1 MKDEGG
7 KMKDEGERMK
17 GAGKLFSSFILHP
30 SSFKIGVLAMAM
42 FLYFVGLGSY
52 PLLDPD
58 EGRYAEIPREMLESG
73 DFITPR
79 LNYVKYFEKPPLFY
93 WLTAGSMALFGQK
106 EWAVRLVPAVAGFL
120 TLLLIMG
127 LGKRIFDGP
136 TGVMAAWIYLTS
148 VVPTIM
154 ARLPIIDGVFSLIL
168 STTWGAWWLGYKAR
182 TKKARRLWYCISW
195 ACLGL
200 AVMTKGIAAIA
211 LTGLIAGGF
220 ILCRRDWRALL
231 SMAWIPGLLIF
242 AVIVVPWHW
251 AVSAENPGFFHFYI
265 VVQHFARLTS
275 HEHAKPFWFFMAIFP
290 FGMLLWTA
298 FFFPAAAKSFRKAF
312 KAVRAPRGDGG
323 QGEAILFLTIWV
335 IAVIG
340 LFSLSTCKLV
350 PYILPAYPAMALLM
364 AHFVR
369 GRSFMS
375 RPVRW
380 GAAILA
386 ILLLVGAGVLMPLAM
401 RQDTLS
407 MVDLVP
413 VIRVGQA
420 GLILGG
426 IFLLVSLFKRRLV
439 PFATGFAMVLLF
451 PAMLMVV
458 PSVAKYRKVGG
469 FIKAIPKPLPR
480 EIRIAEWRNYDQSL
494 SFYSGRRTILVDEV
508 GELAYGSS
516 LGNHEDYFLNGEESL
531 KRLAIDVPLLVN
543 IRPSHWP
550 RVREWKTLKP
560 VAANTTNVMLGN
572 KAFFRLTGLEPWPDS
587 AIIPPPLLL
596 MPRHGEK
603 EKSNGS
609 RQKQ

>member
-1 MKDEGG
+1 
-7 KMKDEGERMK
+7 
-17 GAGKLFSSFILHP
+17 
-30 SSFKIGVLAMAM
+30 GVLATALL
-42 FLYFVGLGSY
+42 LYFSGLDSY

-79 LNYVKYFEKPPLFY
+79 LNYVEYFEKPPLFY

-106 EWAVRLVPAVAGFL
+106 EWAVRLVAAVAGFL

-148 VVPTIM
+148 VIPVIM
-154 ARLPIIDGVFSLIL
+154 ARLPIIDGVFSLTL
-168 STTWGAWWLGYKAR
+168 TATWGTWYLGYKAHTNR
-182 TKKARRLWYCISW
+182 ARRLWYCISW

-231 SMAWIPGLLIF
+231 SFAWVPGLLIF
-242 AVIVVPWHW
+242 AAIVVPWHW
-251 AVSAENPGFFHFYI
+251 AVSSRNPGFFHFYI
-265 VVQHFARLTS
+265 VVQHFARLVS

-298 FFFPAAAKSFRKAF
+298 FFFSAAAKSFRKAF
-312 KAVRAPRGDGG
+312 NAVRAPRGDGG
-323 QGEAILFLTIWV
+323 PGEAILFLTLWV
-335 IAVIG
+335 VAVIG
-340 LFSLSTCKLV
+340 LFSLSRCKLI

-364 AHFVR
+364 AHFLR
-369 GRSFMS
+369 DQATMS
-375 RPVRW
+375 RTVLW
-380 GAAILA
+380 GTAILA
-386 ILLLVGAGVLMPLAM
+386 VLLMVCAGVLIPLVM
-401 RQDTLS
+401 RQDALS
-407 MVDLVP
+407 MAELVLA
-413 VIRVGQA
+413 IRVGQA
-420 GLILGG
+420 GLIIGS

-439 PFATGFAMVLLF
+439 PFATGFAMVLLL

-469 FIKAIPKPLPR
+469 FIKAMPRPLPR
-480 EIRIAEWRNYDQSL
+480 EIRIAEWRNYDQAL
-494 SFYSGRRTILVDEV
+494 SFYANRRIILVDEI

-516 LGNHEDYFLNGEESL
+516 LGNHEDYFLTGEESL
-531 KRLAIDVPLLVN
+531 KRLAVDVPLLVN

-550 RVREWKTLKP
+550 KVREWKTLMP
-560 VAANTTNVMLGN
+560 VAANSTNVMVGN
-572 KAFFRLTGLEPWPDS
+572 AEFFRLTGLEPWPHS
-587 AIIPPPLLL
+587 AITPPPLLL
-596 MPRHGEK
+596 MPRDRE
-603 EKSNGS
+603 
-609 RQKQ
+609 

>member
-1 MKDEGG
+1 MSKE
-7 KMKDEGERMK
+7 
-17 GAGKLFSSFILHP
+17 KLNSTLEETFFAKNRILLAT
-30 SSFKIGVLAMAM
+30 IGVLAMAM

-148 VVPTIM
+148 VTPTVL
-154 ARLPIIDGVFSLIL
+154 ARLPIIDGVFSLFL
-168 STTWGAWWLGYKAR
+168 TATWGAWWLGYKAQP
-182 TKKARRLWYCISW
+182 KQARRLWYCISW

-265 VVQHFARLTS
+265 VVQHFARLVS

-323 QGEAILFLTIWV
+323 AG
-335 IAVIG
+335 
-340 LFSLSTCKLV
+340 
-350 PYILPAYPAMALLM
+350 
-364 AHFVR
+364 R
-369 GRSFMS
+369 GYFISDHLGHCGD
-375 RPVRW
+375 RPVQLEHVQACSLYFARVSGHGAPYGTFCEGSVVYEPAGPLGRRHSGHPASGGCW
-380 GAAILA
+380 G
-386 ILLLVGAGVLMPLAM
+386 P
-401 RQDTLS
+401 D
-407 MVDLVP
+407 
-413 VIRVGQA
+413 
-420 GLILGG
+420 
-426 IFLLVSLFKRRLV
+426 
-439 PFATGFAMVLLF
+439 ATGHA
-451 PAMLMVV
+451 AGHVV
-458 PSVAKYRKVGG
+458 
-469 FIKAIPKPLPR
+469 
-480 EIRIAEWRNYDQSL
+480 
-494 SFYSGRRTILVDEV
+494 
-508 GELAYGSS
+508 
-516 LGNHEDYFLNGEESL
+516 
-531 KRLAIDVPLLVN
+531 
-543 IRPSHWP
+543 
-550 RVREWKTLKP
+550 
-560 VAANTTNVMLGN
+560 
-572 KAFFRLTGLEPWPDS
+572 
-587 AIIPPPLLL
+587 
-596 MPRHGEK
+596 HG
-603 EKSNGS
+603 
-609 RQKQ
+609 

>member
-1 MKDEGG
+1 MLKETLNSAGEKTLFG
-7 KMKDEGERMK
+7 KK
-17 GAGKLFSSFILHP
+17 SSIVL
-30 SSFKIGVLAMAM
+30 SIIGVLATAM
-42 FLYFVGLGSY
+42 FLYFVGLDSY

-148 VVPTIM
+148 VIPTVL
-154 ARLPIIDGVFSLIL
+154 ARLPIIDGVFSLFL
-168 STTWGAWWLGYKAR
+168 TATWGTWYLGYKAHE
-182 TKKARRLWYCISW
+182 KQARRLWYCISW

-231 SMAWIPGLLIF
+231 SFAWIPGLLIF

-265 VVQHFARLTS
+265 VVQHFARLVS

-298 FFFPAAAKSFRKAF
+298 FFFPAAAKSFREAF
-312 KAVRAPRGDGG
+312 KAVRVPRGDGG
-323 QGEAILFLTIWV
+323 RGEESILFLVIWV

-340 LFSLSTCKLV
+340 LFSLSSCKLI
-350 PYILPAYPAMALLM
+350 PYILPAYPAMALLT

-369 GRSFMS
+369 GRAFMKRS
-375 RPVRW
+375 VRW
-380 GAAILA
+380 SAAIPA
-386 ILLLVGAGVLMPLAM
+386 ILLLVGALVLMPLAM

-407 MVDLVP
+407 MAELMP

-420 GLILGG
+420 GLMIGS

-458 PSVAKYRKVGG
+458 PSVANYRKVGG
-469 FIKAIPKPLPR
+469 FIKAMPRPLPK
-480 EIRIAEWRNYDQSL
+480 EIRIAEWRNYDQAL
-494 SFYSGRRTILVDEV
+494 SFYSGRRTILVGEV

-550 RVREWKTLKP
+550 RVRKWKTLKP

-587 AIIPPPLLL
+587 AITPPPLLL
-596 MPRHGEK
+596 MPRPGEK

-609 RQKQ
+609 HLKK

>member
-1 MKDEGG
+1 MLRETVNSA
-7 KMKDEGERMK
+7 GEK
-17 GAGKLFSSFILHP
+17 TLFSKKNSIVL
-30 SSFKIGVLAMAM
+30 STIGVLATAM
-42 FLYFVGLGSY
+42 LLYFVGLDSY

-148 VVPTIM
+148 AIPTVL
-154 ARLPIIDGVFSLIL
+154 ARLPIIDGVFSLFL
-168 STTWGAWWLGYKAR
+168 TATWGAWYLGYKAQPKQ
-182 TKKARRLWYCISW
+182 TRRLWYCISW

-220 ILCRRDWRALL
+220 IICRRDWRALL
-231 SMAWIPGLLIF
+231 TFAWVPGLLIF

-265 VVQHFARLTS
+265 VVQHFARLVS
-275 HEHAKPFWFFMAIFP
+275 QEHAKPFWFFVAIFP
-290 FGMLLWTA
+290 FGMLLWVG
-298 FFFPAAAKSFRKAF
+298 FFFPAAAKSFREAF
-312 KAVRAPRGDGG
+312 EVIRSPRKDR
-323 QGEAILFLTIWV
+323 GEGEGILFLVIWV
-335 IAVIG
+335 LGVIG
-340 LFSLSTCKLV
+340 LFSMSSCKLI

-369 GRSFMS
+369 GQALMKGS
-375 RPVRW
+375 VLW

-386 ILLLVGAGVLMPLAM
+386 ILLLVSAGILVPMVM
-401 RQDTLS
+401 RQDALS
-407 MVDLVP
+407 MAELLP
-413 VIRVGQA
+413 AIRFGQA

-426 IFLLVSLFKRRLV
+426 ILLLVSLFKRRLI

-469 FIKAIPKPLPR
+469 FIKAMPNPLPA
-480 EIRIAEWRNYDQSL
+480 EIRIAEWRNYDQAL
-494 SFYSGRRTILVDEV
+494 SFYSGRRTILVDEI

-516 LGNHEDYFLNGEESL
+516 QGDHSDYFLKGEESL
-531 KRLAIDVPLLVN
+531 KRLAIDIPLLVN
-543 IRPSHWP
+543 IRPGAWP
-550 RVREWKTLKP
+550 KVRNWQTLEP
-560 VAANTTNVMLGN
+560 VAANSTNIMVGN
-572 KAFFRLTGLEPWPDS
+572 EAFFRLTGLKPWPDS
-587 AIIPPPLLL
+587 AITPPPLLL
-596 MPRHGEK
+596 MPQGK
-603 EKSNGS
+603 D
-609 RQKQ
+609 

>member
-1 MKDEGG
+1 MKETVNNRRG
-7 KMKDEGERMK
+7 KTFF
-17 GAGKLFSSFILHP
+17 GKKSSIVL
-30 SSFKIGVLAMAM
+30 STIGVLATALL
-42 FLYFVGLGSY
+42 LYFSALDSY

-79 LNYVKYFEKPPLFY
+79 LNYVEYFEKPPLFY

-148 VVPTIM
+148 VIPTIL

-168 STTWGAWWLGYKAR
+168 TATWGAWWLGYKAHTKR
-182 TKKARRLWYCISW
+182 TKRLWYCTSW

-231 SMAWIPGLLIF
+231 SFVWVPGLLIF

-251 AVSAENPGFFHFYI
+251 AVSSENPGFFHFYI
-265 VVQHFARLTS
+265 VVQHFSRLVS
-275 HEHAKPFWFFMAIFP
+275 HEHAKPFWFFIAIFP
-290 FGMLLWTA
+290 FGMLLWVA

-312 KAVRAPRGDGG
+312 KAVRAPRGDGA
-323 QGEAILFLTIWV
+323 QGEGILFLVIWV
-335 IAVIG
+335 VAVIG

-364 AHFVR
+364 AHFIR
-369 GRSFMS
+369 GRGLLE

-380 GAAILA
+380 VAAILA
-386 ILLLVGAGVLMPLAM
+386 ILLLVCAGVLMSVAM
-401 RQDTLS
+401 RQDVLS
-407 MVDLVP
+407 MAELVP
-413 VIRVGQA
+413 AIRVGQA

-426 IFLLVSLFKRRLV
+426 VFLLVSLFKRRLI

-469 FIKAIPKPLPR
+469 FIKAMPSPLPE
-480 EIRIAEWRNYDQSL
+480 EIRIAEWRNYDQAL
-494 SFYSGRRTILVDEV
+494 SFYSGRRTILIDER

-516 LGNHEDYFLNGEESL
+516 QGDHSDYFLTGEESL

-543 IRPSHWP
+543 IRPGAWP
-550 RVREWKTLKP
+550 KVRNWQTLQP
-560 VAANTTNVMLGN
+560 VAANSTNIMVGN
-572 KAFFRLTGLEPWPDS
+572 EAFFRLTGLKPWPDS
-587 AIIPPPLLL
+587 AITPPPLLL
-596 MPRHGEK
+596 MPQRRE
-603 EKSNGS
+603 
-609 RQKQ
+609 